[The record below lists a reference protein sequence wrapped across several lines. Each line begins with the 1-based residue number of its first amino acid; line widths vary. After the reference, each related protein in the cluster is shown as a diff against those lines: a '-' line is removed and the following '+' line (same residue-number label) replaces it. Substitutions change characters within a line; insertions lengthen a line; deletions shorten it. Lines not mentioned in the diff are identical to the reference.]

1 MEKINKTQSGRG
13 YLFRVSAS
21 DICNYDCSF
30 CHPGQNESVK
40 ILTDE
45 EFLRVFKVANELYKI
60 KTLHFTGGELLMRKT
75 LPDVI
80 HQCRLIA
87 GEDLDIAMTTNAS
100 LLERNLDKLVEAGLN
115 RANISFHSIDD
126 KKYKEFTGSKINVT
140 DIMNTI

>member
-1 MEKINKTQSGRG
+1 
-13 YLFRVSAS
+13 
-21 DICNYDCSF
+21 
-30 CHPGQNESVK
+30 
-40 ILTDE
+40 
-45 EFLRVFKVANELYKI
+45 
-60 KTLHFTGGELLMRKT
+60 MRKT

-126 KKYKEFTGSKINVT
+126 KKYKEFTGSKVNVT
-140 DIMNTI
+140 DIMNTIRKAKNAGLKIKINSVVIRELV